1 MRSFSRITVA
11 ATALLCASYFA
22 WSWHRLTVKVI
33 VMDPSWPRPWPYPD
47 GWLSAVERWFD
58 ARNPAGPNAIK
69 IHGEFDRVRVLILS
83 ALATSLHVL
92 AVATV
97 RFLRRTRPSPAAQAR
112 PPLGGGVAHSDV
124 PAPADHRKPAHEP
137 SVTKGG
143 RGAWRTRSSSPS
155 QSPQAFPQALPPFSR
170 GGGGGPA
177 HRCSRRPVSARPRS
191 ESRNSPS

>member
-1 MRSFSRITVA
+1 MRSFSRIAVA

-22 WSWHRLTVKVI
+22 WCWHRLTVKVI

-97 RFLRRTRPSPAAQAR
+97 RFLRRTRPSPAA
-112 PPLGGGVAHSDV
+112 
-124 PAPADHRKPAHEP
+124 RKPAP
-137 SVTKGG
+137 
-143 RGAWRTRSSSPS
+143 
-155 QSPQAFPQALPPFSR
+155 L
-170 GGGGGPA
+170 
-177 HRCSRRPVSARPRS
+177 
-191 ESRNSPS
+191 